1 MELAAGNAH
10 IFNGRMFL
18 WVVDEKCSFVSY
30 FSRKRDSQKD
40 GWNARKIYNSV
51 IIKSLF
57 LCIVVSTETSIFW
70 EGKNAQLGPVL
81 IIESSTIT
89 RHFGPIF

>member
-1 MELAAGNAH
+1 MTHSFESRYWNILSQKKKMELAAGNAH

-40 GWNARKIYNSV
+40 DWNARKIYNSV

-70 EGKNAQLGPVL
+70 EGKTLN
-81 IIESSTIT
+81 
-89 RHFGPIF
+89 